1 MIFQAMTDSLNC
13 VNTPWQAYI
22 VLAEV
27 PKVKAVV
34 CDVDFKLI
42 PQNPVG
48 LNELERSGIVAV

>member
-13 VNTPWQAYI
+13 VSTPWQASM

-34 CDVDFKLI
+34 CDVDFKPI

-48 LNELERSGIVAV
+48 WNELERSGIVAV